1 MSVEELEEILNESK
15 LGDPSKLILYNDDVN
30 TFDHV
35 INCLQIYC
43 DHSAIQAEQCATIVH
58 HKGKCCI
65 KEGTRF
71 KIEMINVMLNLNKL
85 NSEVEH
91 G

>member
-1 MSVEELEEILNESK
+1 MTVKELEEVLNKSELEK
-15 LGDPSKLILYNDDVN
+15 KSKLILYNDDVN

-35 INCLQIYC
+35 IDCLQTYC
-43 DHSAIQAEQCATIVH
+43 GHSLIQAEQCATIVH
-58 HKGKCCI
+58 CKGKCCV
-65 KEGTRF
+65 KEGSKLDM
-71 KIEMINVMLNLNKL
+71 KILSEMLNLNKL

>member
-15 LGDPSKLILYNDDVN
+15 LGDPAKLILYNDDVN

-43 DHSAIQAEQCATIVH
+43 DHSEIQAEQCATIVH
-58 HKGKCCI
+58 HNGKCCI

-71 KIEMINVMLNLNKL
+71 KIEMVNVMLNLNKL